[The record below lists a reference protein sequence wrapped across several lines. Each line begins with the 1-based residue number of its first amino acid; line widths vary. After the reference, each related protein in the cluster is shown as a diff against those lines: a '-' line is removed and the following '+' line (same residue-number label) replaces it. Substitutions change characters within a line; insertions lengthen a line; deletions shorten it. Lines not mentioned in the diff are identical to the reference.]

1 MFVCATAVGFI
12 FLPAPITLAKD
23 ENCLQPASEHQT
35 VLERHYRGTAR
46 SQGIPAFS
54 TAITHSHRVVPA
66 MRGHWPGLHRAVP
79 AHSLTTCPAVV
90 LGHAG
95 GEGFST
101 AVALDD
107 LMVWDPI
114 IWSRNSL
121 YET

>member
-1 MFVCATAVGFI
+1 MFVYAPAVGFI
-12 FLPAPITLAKD
+12 FLPAPIAPAKD
-23 ENCLQPASEHQT
+23 ENCLQPASEHQA

-46 SQGIPAFS
+46 SQGNPAVS
-54 TAITHSHRVVPA
+54 AAVTHSHRVVPA
-66 MRGHWPGLHRAVP
+66 TRGHRPGLHRAVP
-79 AHSLTTCPAVV
+79 THSLTACPAVV

-101 AVALDD
+101 AVALGD

-114 IWSRNSL
+114 VWFRNSL